1 MRNDGCDSIFTKVST
16 FCGMH
21 EILIP
26 NMDDI
31 FVVQGRSRR
40 KAPEVTNLHHFRVDI
55 FYSVINTQLQEL
67 NYRFNEVN
75 TDLLFCVAC
84 LCPNDS
90 FAAFDKKMLIHFA
103 DNVFLGLKSIGDLAQ
118 TLVQIRRNDVY
129 PLVYRLFTLSLLLPI
144 VTTTVE
150 RAFSAMNV
158 VTNQLRNRME
168 DQWMND
174 ILLVYIERDIFNK
187 LDNELIMQCFQ
198 SMKTRR
204 GKL

>member
-1 MRNDGCDSIFTKVST
+1 MRDDGWDSIFSQMST
-16 FCGMH
+16 FCGKH

-26 NMDDI
+26 NMDDT
-31 FVVQGRSRR
+31 FVAQGRSRC
-40 KAPEVTNLHHFRVDI
+40 KAPEVTNLHYFRVDI
-55 FYSVINTQLQEL
+55 FYSVIDMQFQEL

-75 TDLLFCVAC
+75 TDLLLYVAC

-90 FAAFDKKMLIHFA
+90 FATFDKKRLIHFV
-103 DNVFLGLKSIGDLAQ
+103 DDVFLGLKSIGDLAQ
-118 TLVQIRRNDVY
+118 TLVQTRRNDVY
-129 PLVYRLFTLSLLLPI
+129 PLVFRLVTLSLLLPV
-144 VTTTVE
+144 VTATVE

-158 VTNQLRNRME
+158 VKNRLCNRME

-174 ILLVYIERDIFNK
+174 ILLIYIEKDIFNK

-198 SMKTRR
+198 CMKMSR